1 MSNIRKLSLQNAA
14 GERFCLDGTDGV
26 FASNLVGF
34 GFSLNPELTDLSRG
48 FFKNIGS
55 EYEPQQQIP
64 FTVTFT
70 RNAYQVYRRFVD
82 WLASAASLKLVYQPY
97 GDTEFFR
104 DVSLNYVQKSELNAV
119 RWLEVPVSVVCL
131 TPWYLPTPTV
141 LSLEDGSSE
150 SIKRYPY
157 TYTEDLRYGSDSMA
171 ALSGTIFPS
180 GHIPGALDIS
190 YSGGIV
196 NPRIRLS
203 GNVSGHTYGVCAI
216 AATFEQSDTL
226 HFSSRYER
234 SFVSKIEAGG
244 GETDLLDYLDLT
256 AEPFFHIP
264 VDEPCTL
271 SIEADS
277 LIPGKATVQIYYYF
291 RSV

>member
-14 GERFCLDGTDGV
+14 GERFRLDGTDGV
-26 FASNLVGF
+26 FASNLAGF

-48 FFKNIGS
+48 FFKDIGS
-55 EYEPQQQIP
+55 EFEPQQQIP

-97 GDTEFFR
+97 GDIEFFR
-104 DVSLNYVQKSELNAV
+104 DVTLSYIQKGELNVV
-119 RWLEVPVSVVCL
+119 RWLEAPCSVLCL
-131 TPWYLPTPTV
+131 TPWYLPSPTV
-141 LSLEDGSSE
+141 LSLDNGNAET
-150 SIKRYPY
+150 IKRYPY
-157 TYTEDLRYGSDSMA
+157 TYTEDLRYGSDNMA

-196 NPRIRLS
+196 NPRIRLT
-203 GNVSGHTYGVCAI
+203 GNVSGRTYGVCAI
-216 AATFEQSDTL
+216 ATSFEASDTL
-226 HFSSRYER
+226 RFSSRYEK
-234 SFVSKIEAGG
+234 SFVSKISADGSEV
-244 GETDLLDYLDLT
+244 DLLDHLDLT
-256 AEPFFHIP
+256 IEPFFHIP

-271 SIEADS
+271 SIDS
-277 LIPGKATVQIYYYF
+277 DSPIPGTATVQVYYYF